1 MAILAPAS
9 VSKDPLPSSSSAL
22 TPLRSSTVSL
32 FLFFIFSGSL
42 YALFC
47 SEFTDLLLIAADLW
61 PQVQI

>member
-22 TPLRSSTVSL
+22 TPLRSSTVSFFF
-32 FLFFIFSGSL
+32 FLGSL
-42 YALFC
+42 YVLFC